1 MTIWA
6 STMKQCDAAEASHFG
21 RFSRL
26 DNVDEPQFKAAM
38 RCIASTVS
46 VITSGE
52 IGSSS
57 GMTATAVCSVSATPP
72 SVLIV
77 VNQDNRS
84 HAMIERAGAFAVNIL
99 SSRQESI
106 ALHFASKPADP
117 FASIA
122 HRAGITKSPI
132 LEGGVGYLEC
142 VVDSQTKV
150 GTHSIFVG
158 RVIASEH
165 TDLQPLAYH
174 NGKFVS
180 VIEANGN

>member
-1 MTIWA
+1 
-6 STMKQCDAAEASHFG
+6 MKQCEAVETSHSS
-21 RFSRL
+21 RFSGL
-26 DNVDEPQFKAAM
+26 HNVDEPQFKAAM
-38 RCIASTVS
+38 RCIASTVN

-52 IGSSS
+52 SGSSS
-57 GMTATAVCSVSATPP
+57 GMTATAVCSVSAAPP

-84 HAMIERAGAFAVNIL
+84 HAVIERTGAFAVNIL

-106 ALHFASKPADP
+106 ALHFASKAADP

-158 RVIASEH
+158 RVIASEQR
-165 TDLQPLAYH
+165 DLLPLAYH

-180 VIEANGN
+180 VIEANGS

>member
-6 STMKQCDAAEASHFG
+6 STMKQCEAVEISQSG
-21 RFSRL
+21 RFNWL
-26 DNVDEPQFKAAM
+26 KNVDESQFKSAM
-38 RCIASTVS
+38 RCIASTVN

-52 IGSSS
+52 SGSSS
-57 GMTATAVCSVSATPP
+57 GMTATAVCSVSAAPP

-84 HAMIERAGAFAVNIL
+84 HAMIERTGAFAINIL
-99 SSRQESI
+99 SARQKSI

-117 FASIA
+117 FASVA
-122 HRAGITKSPI
+122 HRTGITKSPI

-158 RVIASEH
+158 RVIASEQN
-165 TDLQPLAYH
+165 DLQPLAYH